1 MIRINCPFCGLRDHQ
16 EFTYL
21 EDGSV
26 KIPPL
31 NNTSEKKWYEF
42 IFLRDNP
49 RGKHIEKW
57 HHVHG
62 CRMILI
68 VTRDTTNH
76 KITKVEPANK
86 NFVKY
91 LNKKKEI

>member
-26 KIPPL
+26 KIPPF

-42 IFLRDNP
+42 IFLRDN
-49 RGKHIEKW
+49 GE
-57 HHVHG
+57 
-62 CRMILI
+62 ILFI
-68 VTRDTTNH
+68 
-76 KITKVEPANK
+76 I
-86 NFVKY
+86 KY
-91 LNKKKEI
+91 L